1 MKIIT
6 LLVTSLLLSA
16 GMTFA
21 QGVGI
26 NADGS
31 TPDNSAMLDIK
42 STDKGLL
49 IPRMTATQRTLINN
63 PAPGLM
69 VYQTDVPSGYYYYD
83 GTSWTAV
90 AVSGQHYV
98 GELYEGGVVFW
109 VDPTGQH
116 GLIVSMT
123 LLGASVWSNLT
134 TTLIGSSAESDWD
147 GLANSNAIVAQPGH
161 TNSAAK
167 LCLDYVNTNYGTGV
181 YDDWYLAS
189 RGELNDLFNN
199 IKQVTKALETDGNP
213 NTDGFVIEGY
223 YWTSTEQYDD
233 IAYSIPW
240 YWGWT
245 HRQSKT
251 APSMVRCIRSF

>member
-6 LLVTSLLLSA
+6 LLVTSLILST

-31 TPDNSAMLDIK
+31 APDNSAMLDVK
-42 STDKGLL
+42 STDKGML
-49 IPRMTATQRTLINN
+49 IPRMTSAQRNSINN
-63 PAPGLM
+63 PAAGLM
-69 VYQTDVPSGYYYYD
+69 VYQNDAPAGFYFYD
-83 GTSWTAV
+83 GTEWASVGA
-90 AVSGQHYV
+90 SGQHYV
-98 GELYEGGVVFW
+98 GELYGGGVVFW
-109 VDPTGQH
+109 VDHTGQH
-116 GLIVSMT
+116 GLIVSMI
-123 LLGASVWSNLT
+123 LSAAHIWSNLT
-134 TTLIGSSAESDWD
+134 TTLIGPAAESDWD
-147 GLANSNAIVAQPGH
+147 GMSNSIAIVGQPGH
-161 TNSAAK
+161 TGSAAK
-167 LCLDYVNTNYGTGV
+167 ICLDYVNDEYGTGV

-189 RGELNDLFNN
+189 RGELNDLYNN
-199 IKQVTKALETDGNP
+199 FKQVEKTLTTDGNP

-223 YWTSTEQYDD
+223 YWTSTEWIDD
-233 IAYSIPW
+233 VAYSIPW

>member
-49 IPRMTATQRTLINN
+49 IPRITATQRTLIIN

-69 VYQTDVPSGYYYYD
+69 VYQTDAPGGFYYYD
-83 GTSWTAV
+83 GTAWTAV
-90 AVSGQHYV
+90 GLSGQHYV
-98 GELYEGGVVFW
+98 GELYGGGVVFW
-109 VDPTGQH
+109 IDPTGQH
-116 GLIVSMT
+116 GHIVSMI
-123 LLGASVWSNLT
+123 LLGASLWSNLT
-134 TTLIGSSAESDWD
+134 ATLIGSTAESDWD
-147 GLANSNAIVAQPGH
+147 GLSNSNAIVGQPGH
-161 TNSAAK
+161 IFSAAK
-167 LCLDYVNTNYGTGV
+167 LCLDYVNTDYGTGI
-181 YDDWYLAS
+181 YDDWYLPS
-189 RGELNDLFNN
+189 RGELNDLYNN
-199 IKQVTKALETDGNP
+199 FKEVAKTLDTDSNP
-213 NTDGFVIEGY
+213 ATDPFVIEGY
-223 YWTSTEQYDD
+223 YWSSTEGNADV
-233 IAYSIPW
+233 AYSIPW

-245 HRQSKT
+245 YRQSKT
-251 APSMVRCIRSF
+251 APSLVRCVRSF

>member
-26 NADGS
+26 NADGT

-49 IPRMTATQRTLINN
+49 IPRITATQRTLINN

-69 VYQTDVPSGYYYYD
+69 VYQTDAPSGFYYYD
-83 GTSWTAV
+83 GTAWTAV
-90 AVSGQHYV
+90 GVSGQHYI
-98 GELYEGGVVFW
+98 GELYGGGVVFW

-116 GLIVSMT
+116 GLIVSMI
-123 LLGASVWSNLT
+123 LLGSSVWSNLT
-134 TTLIGSSAESDWD
+134 ATLIGSTAESDWD
-147 GLANSNAIVAQPGH
+147 GLSNSNAIVGQSGH
-161 TNSAAK
+161 LYSAAK
-167 LCLDYVNTNYGTGV
+167 LCLDYVNDNYGTGV
-181 YDDWYLAS
+181 YDDWYLPS
-189 RGELNDLFNN
+189 RGELNDLYNN
-199 IKQVTKALETDGNP
+199 FKEVTKTLDTDNNP
-213 NTDGFVIEGY
+213 ATAPFVIEGY
-223 YWTSTEQYDD
+223 YWSSTEGSSDV
-233 IAYSIPW
+233 AFSIPW

-245 HRQSKT
+245 YRQSKT
-251 APSMVRCIRSF
+251 ATSMVRCVRSF